1 MWLKSFLT
9 GRNEFTVIKN
19 KSFCKPPITNG
30 VAQESVLGPLL
41 LLLYTK
47 YLHKTIQHSSV
58 CHIANETNLFYT
70 TKRLKAVLLIPW
82 SIENNLIYLFITPSQ
97 TGLNQKHR
105 FS

>member
-19 KSFCKPPITNG
+19 KSFCRPPITNG
-30 VAQESVLGPLL
+30 LAQESVLGPLL

-47 YLHKTIQHSSV
+47 YLHKAIQHSSV
-58 CHIANETNLFYT
+58 CHIPNETNLFYT
-70 TKRLKAVLLIPW
+70 TNCLKAVLLIPS
-82 SIENNLIYLFITPSQ
+82 SIENNLVYLFIIPQ
-97 TGLNQKHR
+97 TGLNQKHN